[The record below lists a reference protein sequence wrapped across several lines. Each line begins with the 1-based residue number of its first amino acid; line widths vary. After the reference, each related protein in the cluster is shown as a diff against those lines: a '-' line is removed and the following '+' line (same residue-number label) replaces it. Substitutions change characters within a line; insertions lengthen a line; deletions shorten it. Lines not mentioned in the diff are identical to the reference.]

1 MVDVYLWMYHEDL
14 WLEFYRLLYPIKDK
28 IILHLATCE
37 DNVSLDIIKNI
48 TNKFPHCNITRH
60 RNAGGDILPFI
71 TDFTNNPN
79 KQNLFIKLHTKKS
92 KLKNKIEWRNIL
104 LHSLI
109 GKHGQSFYSN
119 VKYLHE
125 YSDIGLITNWGL
137 LFQNE
142 ERSNTDKINEILQY
156 YDIPRDSIKKKKFAA
171 GTMFIGRSSIY
182 SKFLNSSSL
191 DYLTPKLLEET
202 GHVTDS
208 REGKYCHSLERIFGY
223 LCEFDNYKTASCIY
237 PTIRIINTK
246 TPIRR
251 LHLSIT
257 YSGFVFLEENLLIH
271 GKLLDKS
278 KNTFTIEWHHL
289 PSSYIRTYTKLDR
302 NLYIGQ

>member
-28 IILHLATCE
+28 IILHLGTCE
-37 DNVSLDIIKNI
+37 DNTSQDTIRHI
-48 TNKFPHCNITRH
+48 TKKFPYCNITRH

-71 TDFTNNPN
+71 TDFTRNQH

-92 KLKNKIEWRNIL
+92 KLQNKVEWRYIL

-109 GKHGQSFYSN
+109 GKHGQNFYLN
-119 VKYLHE
+119 IKYLQEHPE
-125 YSDIGLITNWGL
+125 IGLITNWGL
-137 LFQNE
+137 LFQNKE
-142 ERSNTDKINEILQY
+142 YSNTDKINEILQY
-156 YDIPRDSIKKKKFAA
+156 YDINRDSIKNKKFAA

-182 SKFLNSSSL
+182 DKFLNSSSL

-202 GHVTDS
+202 GHVTDH
-208 REGKYCHSLERIFGY
+208 REGKYCHSLERMFGY
-223 LCEFDNYKTASCIY
+223 FCELDKYKIASCVY

-246 TPIRR
+246 IPLKR

-257 YSGFVFLEENLLIH
+257 YSGLVFLEENLLIH
-271 GKLLDKS
+271 GKLLDKT

-289 PSSYIRTYTKLDR
+289 SSPYTRTYNELYR
-302 NLYIGQ
+302 NVYIGQ